1 MYDKYML
8 RMKKIHLRQLSQ
20 PGCFKRQLHSTWP
33 CILNG
38 LQKNG
43 SPEFSQQ
50 TMLLWHHFV
59 HPKKCPGQ
67 TWLVMDDYNESQPLN
82 AKYGESSN
90 NSSIHN

>member
-8 RMKKIHLRQLSQ
+8 RMKKIHFHSQ
-20 PGCFKRQLHSTWP
+20 DVSRGSYTVLGHVFSMDSK
-33 CILNG
+33 
-38 LQKNG
+38 KNG

-50 TMLLWHHFV
+50 TMFLWHHFL
-59 HPKKCPGQ
+59 HPKKCRGQ